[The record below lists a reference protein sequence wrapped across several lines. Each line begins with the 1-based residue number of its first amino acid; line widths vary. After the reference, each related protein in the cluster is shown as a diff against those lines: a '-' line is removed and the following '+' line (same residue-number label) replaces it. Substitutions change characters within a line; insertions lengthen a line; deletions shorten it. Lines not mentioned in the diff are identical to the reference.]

1 MKPYWRPI
9 CNVVQM
15 GYCQA
20 YCFDN
25 VFKELFA
32 CNGDYKVAKDK
43 ARGEAGAAERRDEIR
58 DFKDQEVA
66 CDNRLMNEYI
76 DCFEPC
82 YQTKVRELSKVS
94 KKDHKAQKKA

>member
-9 CNVVQM
+9 GDVVQM

-25 VFKELFA
+25 VFKELFE
-32 CNGDYKVAKDK
+32 CNGNYTVAKDK
-43 ARGEAGAAERRDEIR
+43 ARGEAGAAGRRDEIR

-66 CDNRLMNEYI
+66 CDKRFMNEYI
-76 DCFEPC
+76 NCFEPR
-82 YQTKVRELSKVS
+82 YQTKSKELSKVS
-94 KKDHKAQKKA
+94 KKDQKAQKKA